1 MSSVKL
7 KHASGNSMS
16 IAAPATNPASNLELK
31 LPATVGTAGQVLQN
45 SSTPGTLE
53 FGAGG
58 KVLQVI
64 QNLITDTHSEA
75 LTTTHWA
82 TLGSFADTSITP
94 SSASSKIMVQGVIV
108 VGISSGMDVFLRL
121 RRGSTVIG
129 VGDAAGSRRQGLSA
143 NAPND
148 TNKMC
153 TIPFCYIDSPNT
165 TSATTY
171 GVQLA
176 HPSSSTRTIYVNR
189 NHTDSDSAEGCR
201 VCSSMLLQEI
211 EA

>member
-1 MSSVKL
+1 MTLKLNGSS
-7 KHASGNSMS
+7 SGYTA
-16 IAAPATNPASNLELK
+16 IDAPAAAGSNTLT
-31 LPATVGTAGQVLQN
+31 LPTGNGNNKEVLQTN
-45 SSTPGTLE
+45 GSGALTWAKPGTII
-53 FGAGG
+53 
-58 KVLQVI
+58 QVV
-64 QNLITDTHSEA
+64 QNLITDTHSES
-75 LTTTHWA
+75 LVTTHWA
-82 TLGSFADTSITP
+82 TLGNFADTSITP
-94 SSASSKIMVQGVIV
+94 SSASNKIMVQGVIV

-165 TSATTY
+165 TSAVTY

-176 HPSSSTRTIYVNR
+176 HPSSSTRTVYVNR

-211 EA
+211 AA